1 MQFLF
6 FLYRSSLENTQYF
19 VSRPLLSDLST
30 QTSSPVL
37 SENQFD
43 DQTSQT
49 NQEILISKVQLDQKT
64 LTSRPSLS
72 SLESKSEHS
81 LESLESSSESSLST
95 FSLES
100 STKSSLSTFYSESST
115 ESSLSTFSSESSPE
129 YLPNPSAS
137 RTPEIFGIL
146 SDNLPIEIIHITDLV
161 NNITMMFNHNK
172 SAIFDEDSAES
183 KEDAASNNDR
193 EELET
198 LTTQNTNEE
207 FSYEKQDIDSS
218 LDDCDC
224 ICDHKFRYSRII
236 IYQNRS

>member
-1 MQFLF
+1 M
-6 FLYRSSLENTQYF
+6 ENTQYF

-49 NQEILISKVQLDQKT
+49 NQEILISEVQLDQKT
-64 LTSRPSLS
+64 LTSGLSLS

-81 LESLESSSESSLST
+81 LESSKTSTESSLST
-95 FSLES
+95 FSL
-100 STKSSLSTFYSESST
+100 ESST

-129 YLPNPSAS
+129 ILPNPSAS

-146 SDNLPIEIIHITDLV
+146 SDNLPIDIIHITDLV

-172 SAIFDEDSAES
+172 NAILDEDSAES
-183 KEDAASNNDR
+183 MEDAAHNNDK
-193 EELET
+193 EKLET

-207 FSYEKQDIDSS
+207 FIYEKQDIDSS
-218 LDDCDC
+218 LDNCDC